1 MTDEDVDTVG
11 IDWNHTLLLLRV
23 IAEASA
29 HSQIFSPIIAC
40 ANAEL
45 AEIKAQAQAEMDERA
60 AAAKEAAQPKVI
72 PADEEEEEPADA

>member
-1 MTDEDVDTVG
+1 MENEEAVG
-11 IDWNHTLLLLRV
+11 IDWNQTLLLLRV

-45 AEIKAQAQAEMDERA
+45 VEIKAQAQAEIDERA
-60 AAAKEAAQPKVI
+60 AAVKEAAQPKVI
-72 PADEEEEEPADA
+72 PAEEEEEPADA